1 MDIKNHE
8 PFKKSKI
15 LIIGDA
21 MLDKYFLGSTERISP
36 EAPVPVLKVE
46 SEILKPG
53 GAANVASNISSLGQ
67 DTTLIANIGIDTN
80 GKILKKLIGAQKIN
94 LISKN
99 DKKIKTTTKSRFI
112 SQNQQLI
119 RVDDE
124 TNDKINFL
132 MPSNIESQVKKCD
145 ALIFSDYKKGAQ
157 NNITKLIKLANK
169 FKKPVFIDPKGDN
182 FDCYKNSFCITP
194 NRKEFEN
201 IVGKCS
207 SNQDIVNKSKKLIT
221 KLNLKSILI
230 TLGSEGMILVEKNLK
245 PTKIEATSVNEVF
258 DVTGAGDTVIATLC
272 ATYLSSE
279 TKDLKFAAVV
289 ANIAAGEVIKKL
301 GAQSISEKE
310 LSSKVY
316 ENLNLADEIENEY
329 FSKLDELENFDRVI
343 SNERDL
349 TKILNLIRELGFKIG
364 FTNGCF
370 DILHR
375 GHIQYLDK
383 ARKSADF
390 LFIGVNDDN
399 SVKKLKGKNR
409 PINSLKDRINF
420 LNRATLDDAF
430 IMKFSESTPLR
441 LIKRIKPDILIKG
454 GDYKANQIVGN
465 EFVKK
470 NNGEVKIIPFL
481 KGYSTS
487 NLIKKI
493 KKSIE

>member
-1 MDIKNHE
+1 MSL
-8 PFKKSKI
+8 FKKSKI

>member
-1 MDIKNHE
+1 MSL
-8 PFKKSKI
+8 FKKSKI

-441 LIKRIKPDILIKG
+441 LIKKIKPDILIKG

>member
-1 MDIKNHE
+1 MSL
-8 PFKKSKI
+8 FKKSKI

-493 KKSIE
+493 KQSIE

>member
-1 MDIKNHE
+1 
-8 PFKKSKI
+8 
-15 LIIGDA
+15 
-21 MLDKYFLGSTERISP
+21 
-36 EAPVPVLKVE
+36 
-46 SEILKPG
+46 
-53 GAANVASNISSLGQ
+53 
-67 DTTLIANIGIDTN
+67 
-80 GKILKKLIGAQKIN
+80 
-94 LISKN
+94 
-99 DKKIKTTTKSRFI
+99 
-112 SQNQQLI
+112 
-119 RVDDE
+119 
-124 TNDKINFL
+124 
-132 MPSNIESQVKKCD
+132 
-145 ALIFSDYKKGAQ
+145 
-157 NNITKLIKLANK
+157 
-169 FKKPVFIDPKGDN
+169 
-182 FDCYKNSFCITP
+182 
-194 NRKEFEN
+194 
-201 IVGKCS
+201 
-207 SNQDIVNKSKKLIT
+207 
-221 KLNLKSILI
+221 
-230 TLGSEGMILVEKNLK
+230 MILVEKNSK

-279 TKDLKFAAVV
+279 MKDLKFAAVV

-316 ENLNLADEIENEY
+316 ENLDLRDEIENEY
-329 FSKLDELENFDRVI
+329 FSKLDELENFDRII
-343 SNERDL
+343 SNEIDL
-349 TKILNLIRELGFKIG
+349 ARILNLIRELGFKIG

-409 PINSLKDRINF
+409 PINSLKDRMNF

-430 IMKFSESTPLR
+430 IIKFSESTPLR

-454 GDYKANQIVGN
+454 GDYKANQIIGN

>member
-1 MDIKNHE
+1 MSL
-8 PFKKSKI
+8 FKKSKI

-94 LISKN
+94 LISKK

>member
-1 MDIKNHE
+1 MSL
-8 PFKKSKI
+8 FKKSKI

-194 NRKEFEN
+194 NKKEFEN

>member
-1 MDIKNHE
+1 MSL
-8 PFKKSKI
+8 FKKSKI

-94 LISKN
+94 LISKK

-316 ENLNLADEIENEY
+316 EHLNLADEIENEY

>member
-1 MDIKNHE
+1 MSL
-8 PFKKSKI
+8 FKKSKI

-21 MLDKYFLGSTERISP
+21 MLDKYYLGSTERISP

-493 KKSIE
+493 KQSIE

>member
-1 MDIKNHE
+1 MSL
-8 PFKKSKI
+8 FKKSKI

-67 DTTLIANIGIDTN
+67 DTTLIANIGVDTN

-194 NRKEFEN
+194 NKKEFEN

>member
-1 MDIKNHE
+1 MSL
-8 PFKKSKI
+8 FKKSKI

-258 DVTGAGDTVIATLC
+258 DVTGAGDTVIAALC

>member
-1 MDIKNHE
+1 MSL
-8 PFKKSKI
+8 FKKSKI

-430 IMKFSESTPLR
+430 IIKFSESTPLR
-441 LIKRIKPDILIKG
+441 LIKRIRPDMLIKG

>member
-1 MDIKNHE
+1 MSL
-8 PFKKSKI
+8 FKKSKI

-157 NNITKLIKLANK
+157 NNVTKLIKLANK

>member
-1 MDIKNHE
+1 MSL
-8 PFKKSKI
+8 FKKSKI

-145 ALIFSDYKKGAQ
+145 AVIFSDYKKGAQ

-481 KGYSTS
+481 KGHSTS